1 MKSIK
6 TLWQLASVKRKTN
19 KEEQTKEIKNLIKQ
33 NPGWS
38 ELRVK
43 EILMMES
50 VKKQIN
56 RMRAK

>member
-19 KEEQTKEIKNLIKQ
+19 KEKQTKEIKNLIKQ